1 MDVTEAD
8 RFLNCVMRRSES
20 DSLFRIGVILSVTLL
35 CPILVAL
42 IYYDLFDDIP
52 DNAEVAIGLSGW
64 TILFY
69 TIYLEVKGMNLHRI
83 RDMGWISALASY
95 ARSRGCGSEEMDR
108 FLESRGMANTG
119 RAMKA
124 SKATFL
130 LMFAFNSSLILL
142 MRLSG
147 LNVDQG
153 DLIVNVISVAMV
165 VELAATAAYI
175 IKTLASH
182 DSIQNEFTALFAE
195 AMGDVLDVHEPM
207 RTSLTGSR
215 VRLWPHAIL
224 LVVTMGLYATVFNLL
239 AVRKMNIHVTT
250 QWSYENRLVVAIAKA
265 EGASRV
271 EKDEAGSP
279 KGVEAF
285 LDLIQ

>member
-20 DSLFRIGVILSVTLL
+20 DSLFRIGVVLSVTLI
-35 CPILVAL
+35 CPIFVTV
-42 IYYDLFDDIP
+42 IYYEWFDDIP
-52 DNAEVAIGLSGW
+52 YNAEVAIGLAGW

-83 RDMGWISALASY
+83 RDTEWIGALASY
-95 ARSRGCGSEEMDR
+95 ARSRGRGSEEMDR
-108 FLESRGMANTG
+108 FLESKGMANTG

-124 SKATFL
+124 SKAAFL
-130 LMFAFNSSLILL
+130 LMFAFNLFLILL

-147 LNVDQG
+147 IDEAQS
-153 DLIVNVISVAMV
+153 DLIVNVIPSVMV
-165 VELAATAAYI
+165 VELVVTAVYI
-175 IKTLASH
+175 FKAVASH
-182 DSIQNEFTALFAE
+182 DSIQNEFTALFVE

-224 LVVTMGLYATVFNLL
+224 LVVTLGAYSTVFNLL

-250 QWSYENRLVVAIAKA
+250 QWSYENRLVAAIAKA

-271 EKDEAGSP
+271 EKDEAEGP
-279 KGVEAF
+279 KGVKA
-285 LDLIQ
+285 LIDLIQ